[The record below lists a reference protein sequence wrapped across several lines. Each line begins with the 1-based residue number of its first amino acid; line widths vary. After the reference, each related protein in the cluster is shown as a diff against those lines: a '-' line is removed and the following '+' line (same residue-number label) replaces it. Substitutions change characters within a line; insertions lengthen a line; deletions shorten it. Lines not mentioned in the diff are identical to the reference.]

1 MEKFVIVIA
10 ESQINQSFLFLF
22 DSYEVLLWQ

>member
-22 DSYEVLLWQ
+22 DSYEVLL